1 MAVYS
6 QFATGGFDDDAIAAN
21 ESYVGAIGAYQMM
34 EESSMNQNA
43 IFNHVL
49 GCDFVEAQA
58 DHGFVSE
65 STLEAVNEASESGI
79 FGKVVAF
86 FQKLIEKIKG
96 IINNMIKKIEAM
108 FTKDGKKLVNKFK
121 KDVQQKMNNGEFTD
135 SFKYKWSKFN
145 ESKTPDKTATLK
157 DEFFDVKAKTSTNLT
172 INGVQQKDGW
182 SIAGL
187 LALANKAFEYQNA
200 ATTDKSEKENEELQK
215 TYDNAE
221 KYEEHVLN
229 PITSDALSD
238 YKDAALSA
246 WLGQTTSVS
255 DFAKDVDDEFFPDG
269 EEEEEGLTN
278 ARLTS
283 IISFLENDSKTV
295 TALNKSKSLT
305 EKKIK
310 NTWIKPAQDI
320 NKKMNNLSTKKS
332 FRVTG
337 AMARSCS
344 SNVITMGNALTA
356 CSTMIYSAWG
366 AAFKKNY
373 AQCRAV
379 FIKAATYK
387 KKSAKNEAAL
397 LEAVV
402 DVSNYEV
409 DQMMPEF

>member
-6 QFATGGFDDDAIAAN
+6 QFATGGFDDDAIASN
-21 ESYVGAIGAYQMM
+21 ESYVGAIGAYQML

-86 FQKLIEKIKG
+86 FQKLVEKIKG

-145 ESKTPDKTATLK
+145 ESKTPDKTATL
-157 DEFFDVKAKTSTNLT
+157 DNDFFEAKAKVAGVNEIDIKAMLWNAKEFITN
-172 INGVQQKDGW
+172 Q
-182 SIAGL
+182 
-187 LALANKAFEYQNA
+187 NKY
-200 ATTDKSEKENEELQK
+200 TTDASDTEKNLLQK
-215 TYDNAE
+215 AYDDAD
-221 KYEEHVLN
+221 KEENHALN
-229 PITSDALSD
+229 QITSDALSD

-246 WLGQTTSVS
+246 WLGKTTSVS

-269 EEEEEGLTN
+269 EQEEEGLTN

-295 TALNKSKSLT
+295 SALNKSKSLT

-310 NTWIKPAQDI
+310 NDWIKPAQEI
-320 NKKMNNLSTKKS
+320 NKKMNNLSSKKS
-332 FRVTG
+332 FRIWG
-337 AMARSCS
+337 AYARSVS

-356 CSTMIYSAWG
+356 CSTMIYAAWG

>member
-65 STLEAVNEASESGI
+65 STLEAVNEASEGGI
-79 FGKVVAF
+79 FAKVVAF
-86 FQKLIEKIKG
+86 FQKLVEKIKG

-135 SFKYKWSKFN
+135 SFKYKWNKFN
-145 ESKTPDKTATLK
+145 ESMTPDKTATLNN
-157 DEFFDVKAKTSTNLT
+157 DFFEVEGKVGKATANINTVLRAAKTYFEQQDKAKSDANSTDQDQL
-172 INGVQQKDGW
+172 QKAYAD
-182 SIAGL
+182 A
-187 LALANKAFEYQNA
+187 ER
-200 ATTDKSEKENEELQK
+200 NEEH
-215 TYDNAE
+215 N
-221 KYEEHVLN
+221 LN
-229 PITSDALSD
+229 QMTSDALSD

-246 WLGQTTSVS
+246 WLGTSTSVS
-255 DFAKDVDDEFFPDG
+255 DFAKDVDETFFPDG
-269 EEEEEGLTN
+269 EEQEEGLSN
-278 ARLTS
+278 ARLSS

-295 TALNKSKSLT
+295 SALEKSKSLT

-310 NTWIKPAQDI
+310 NDWIKPAQEI
-320 NKKMNNLSTKKS
+320 NKKMNNLSSKKS
-332 FRVTG
+332 FRLSG
-337 AMARSCS
+337 AYARSIS

>member
-135 SFKYKWSKFN
+135 SFKYKWNRFN
-145 ESKTPDKTATLK
+145 ESKTPDKTATLDKEFFNVKTKIGNSNMSIGGLLRHADQNFREQNTQTTDASDNEK
-157 DEFFDVKAKTSTNLT
+157 DE
-172 INGVQQKDGW
+172 
-182 SIAGL
+182 
-187 LALANKAFEYQNA
+187 
-200 ATTDKSEKENEELQK
+200 LQRS
-215 TYDNAE
+215 YDDAE
-221 KYEEHVLN
+221 HNDNHMLS
-229 PITSDALSD
+229 PISSDALSD

-246 WLGQTTSVS
+246 WLGKSTSVS
-255 DFAKDVDDEFFPDG
+255 DFAKDVDEEFFPDG

-283 IISFLENDSKTV
+283 IILFLENDSKTV
-295 TALNKSKSLT
+295 TALSKSKSLT
-305 EKKIK
+305 EKHIK
-310 NTWIKPAQDI
+310 NEWIKPAQDI
-320 NKKMNNLSTKKS
+320 NKRMNNLSTKKP
-332 FRVTG
+332 FRLVG
-337 AMARSCS
+337 ARARSCS

-356 CSTMIYSAWG
+356 CTTMIYSAWG

>member
-6 QFATGGFDDDAIAAN
+6 QFATGGFDGEAIAAN

-135 SFKYKWSKFN
+135 SFKYKWNKFN
-145 ESKTPDKTATLK
+145 ESKTPDKTATL
-157 DEFFDVKAKTSTNLT
+157 DSEFFDVTTKISGTKY
-172 INGVQQKDGW
+172 
-182 SIAGL
+182 SIDAL
-187 LALANKAFEYQNA
+187 LNEARQYCESQSNQ
-200 ATTDKSEKENEELQK
+200 TTDKSDSEDTQLQNA
-215 TYDNAE
+215 YDAAE
-221 KYEEHVLN
+221 KKDDHILN
-229 PITSDALSD
+229 PISSDALSD
-238 YKDAALSA
+238 YKDAALTA
-246 WLGQTTSVS
+246 WLGTPTTVS
-255 DFAKDVDDEFFPDG
+255 DFAKDADEEFFPDG

-283 IISFLENDSKTV
+283 IILFLEYDSKIV
-295 TALNKSKSLT
+295 SALNKSKSLT

-310 NTWIKPAQDI
+310 NDWIKKAQEI
-320 NKKMNNLSTKKS
+320 NKKMNNLSTKKAY
-332 FRVTG
+332 RLDG
-337 AMARSCS
+337 ARARSTS
-344 SNVITMGNALTA
+344 SNVIAMGNALTA

>member
-65 STLEAVNEASESGI
+65 STLEAVNEASEGGI
-79 FGKVVAF
+79 FAKVVAF
-86 FQKLIEKIKG
+86 FQKLVEKIKG

-145 ESKTPDKTATLK
+145 DSKTPDKTATLDSK
-157 DEFFDVKAKTSTNLT
+157 FFEVKAK
-172 INGVQQKDGW
+172 V
-182 SIAGL
+182 AGL
-187 LALANKAFEYQNA
+187 NEIDIKAMLWNAKEFINNQDEY
-200 ATTDKSEKENEELQK
+200 TTDASDIEKNLLQK
-215 TYDNAE
+215 AYDDAD
-221 KYEEHVLN
+221 KEENHVLN
-229 PITSDALSD
+229 QITSDALSD
-238 YKDAALSA
+238 YKDAALTA
-246 WLGQTTSVS
+246 WLGKSTSVS

-278 ARLTS
+278 TRLTS

-295 TALNKSKSLT
+295 SALNKSKSLT

-310 NTWIKPAQDI
+310 NDWIKPAQDI

-332 FRVTG
+332 FRIWG
-337 AMARSCS
+337 AYARSVS
-344 SNVITMGNALTA
+344 SNVINMGNALTA
-356 CSTMIYSAWG
+356 CSTMIYAAWG

>member
-65 STLEAVNEASESGI
+65 STLEAVNEASEGGI
-79 FGKVVAF
+79 FAKVVAF
-86 FQKLIEKIKG
+86 FQKLVEKIKG

-145 ESKTPDKTATLK
+145 ESKTPDKTATLDPKFFEVRAKVSGGNCNINDLLNNAQKKFNSQDSMKSDARDTEK
-157 DEFFDVKAKTSTNLT
+157 D
-172 INGVQQKDGW
+172 
-182 SIAGL
+182 
-187 LALANKAFEYQNA
+187 
-200 ATTDKSEKENEELQK
+200 ELQK
-215 TYDNAE
+215 AYDDAE
-221 KYEEHVLN
+221 KAEDHVLN

-238 YKDAALSA
+238 YKDAALTA
-246 WLGQTTSVS
+246 WLGTSTSVS
-255 DFAKDVDDEFFPDG
+255 DFAKDADEEFFPDG

-295 TALNKSKSLT
+295 SALNKSKSLT
-305 EKKIK
+305 EKHIK
-310 NTWIKPAQDI
+310 NKWIKPAQDI

-332 FRVTG
+332 FRLVG
-337 AMARSCS
+337 AEARSIS

-356 CSTMIYSAWG
+356 CTTMIYAAWG

>member
-6 QFATGGFDDDAIAAN
+6 QFAVGSYDDEAIAAN

-34 EESSMNQNA
+34 EESSINQNA

-79 FGKVVAF
+79 FGKVIAF

-96 IINNMIKKIEAM
+96 IINNMIKKIQAM

-121 KDVQQKMNNGEFTD
+121 KQVQQKINNGEFND
-135 SFKYKWSKFN
+135 QFKYKWNKFN
-145 ESKTPDKTATLK
+145 EAMTPEKTAKLDDK
-157 DEFFDVKAKTSTNLT
+157 FFNVKAKVGGGDYG
-172 INGVQQKDGW
+172 IR
-182 SIAGL
+182 GL
-187 LALANKAFEYQNA
+187 LTFASINDQEQDLHKDD
-200 ATTDKSEKENEELQK
+200 ATDQDKQDLQDL
-215 TYDNAE
+215 YDDAE
-221 KYEEHVLN
+221 KTDNHSLN
-229 PITSDALSD
+229 QITSDALSD

-246 WLGQTTSVS
+246 WLGTSTTVS
-255 DFAKDVDDEFFPDG
+255 DFAKDVDEKFFPDG
-269 EEEEEGLTN
+269 VEQEEGLSN
-278 ARLTS
+278 ARLSS

-295 TALNKSKSLT
+295 SALEKSKSLT
-305 EKKIK
+305 EKHIK
-310 NTWIKPAQDI
+310 NKWIKPAQDL
-320 NKKMNNLSTKKS
+320 NKKMNNLSSKKS
-332 FRVTG
+332 FRTSG
-337 AMARSCS
+337 AIARAVS

-356 CSTMIYSAWG
+356 CSTMIYAAWG

-379 FIKAATYK
+379 FIKAATYN
-387 KKSAKNEAAL
+387 KKSAKNEAAM